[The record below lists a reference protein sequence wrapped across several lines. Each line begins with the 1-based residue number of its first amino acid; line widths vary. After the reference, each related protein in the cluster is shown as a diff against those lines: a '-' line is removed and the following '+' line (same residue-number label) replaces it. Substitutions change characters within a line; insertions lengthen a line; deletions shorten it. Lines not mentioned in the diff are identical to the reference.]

1 MAGKDRRPAD
11 PVTGLDALEQQ
22 PERFGLFAALRL
34 LECAHPD
41 APRLGRGRRPQD
53 EPVRLGQLPS
63 MRFAPGELA
72 SFRRGRPHQL
82 RCLSFG
88 MFGPSGPLPL
98 HLTEYADE
106 RSRLAQDPGFAA
118 FVDLFHH
125 RLLSLF
131 YRAWASAQP
140 AVHGDRPDTDRFA
153 TYVGALVGAAT
164 PALRRSAPMEDLPR
178 RHYAGR
184 FGALARSA
192 EGLEDILEGFFEVDC
207 RVEQFQP
214 GWLPIP
220 AEERLSLGRRRGACL
235 GRGANLGRRSWQCQY
250 GIAIC
255 MGPMDRGLFDQFQPQ
270 GPALARLR
278 ALVRGYLGDE
288 FQWEFRPVLRRE
300 QVPALRLARGV
311 RLGWNS
317 WLGRRRRDGD
327 EVRVRSARWQ
337 QAPEPVPAAS

>member
-1 MAGKDRRPAD
+1 MARKDRRPAD
-11 PVTGLDALEQQ
+11 PVTGLEALERQ

-41 APRLGRGRRPQD
+41 APRLGRSRRPQD

-88 MFGPSGPLPL
+88 LFGPSGALPL

-106 RSRLAQDPGFAA
+106 RTRLAQDPSFAA

-125 RLLSLF
+125 RLTALF
-131 YRAWASAQP
+131 YRAWAAGQP
-140 AVHGDRPDTDRFA
+140 AVQADRPGTDRFA

-164 PALRRSAPMEDLPR
+164 PTLRRAAPMQDLPR

-184 FGALARSA
+184 FGALPRSA
-192 EGLEDILEGFFEVDC
+192 EGLEDILEGFFGVPST
-207 RVEQFQP
+207 VQQFLP

-220 AEERLSLGRRRGACL
+220 AEERLHLGRRRGACL

-250 GIAIC
+250 GIGIR
-255 MGPMDRGLFDQFQPQ
+255 MGPMDRELFDQFQPG
-270 GPALARLR
+270 GPALERLR
-278 ALVRGYLGDE
+278 ALVRGYLGDD
-288 FQWEFRPVLRRE
+288 FQWEFRPLLRQD
-300 QVPALRLARGV
+300 QVPALRLGRGV
-311 RLGWNS
+311 RLGWSS

-337 QAPEPVPAAS
+337 QAPAAPAAAS